1 MKELASNLDL
11 TGIGLEKVVFQIRG
25 IGVVEWEAYMSY
37 FVANNTGEMAGSSN
51 ESLSAT
57 AIEEKADPNMPPRN
71 NSVQKPQ
78 VNVPR

>member
-1 MKELASNLDL
+1 
-11 TGIGLEKVVFQIRG
+11 
-25 IGVVEWEAYMSY
+25 MSY

-51 ESLSAT
+51 EGLSAT
-57 AIEEKADPNMPPRN
+57 AIEEKEDPNMPPRN

>member
-1 MKELASNLDL
+1 
-11 TGIGLEKVVFQIRG
+11 
-25 IGVVEWEAYMSY
+25 MSY
-37 FVANNTGEMAGSSN
+37 IDANITGEKAGSSN